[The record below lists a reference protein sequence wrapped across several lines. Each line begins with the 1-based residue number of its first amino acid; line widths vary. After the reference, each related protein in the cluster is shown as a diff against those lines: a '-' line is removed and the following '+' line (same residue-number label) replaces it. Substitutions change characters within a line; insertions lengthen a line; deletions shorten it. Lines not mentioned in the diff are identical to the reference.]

1 MRNRLKQKQ
10 KRKKPSSADIY
21 IQQMTHVNELVV
33 QLLQYARPTQSGL
46 MRQLGPHISVRSGK
60 MVAKSANLV

>member
-33 QLLQYARPTQSGL
+33 QLLQYARPHTVWADAAI
-46 MRQLGPHISVRSGK
+46 RPAHFGPFR
-60 MVAKSANLV
+60 